1 MSFPDETLYS
11 RNDDDM
17 EDYGDIGA
25 YDDSVEEEYEEEEE
39 EEMGEPAALTPRGGA
54 LTPVARG
61 TVTPSISKAARAL
74 PHQAAPTK
82 KAAKRKKKGGKKKP
96 RKSTRRGHKKPAKKR
111 GKKKAAK
118 KKKGGRRR

>member
-1 MSFPDETLYS
+1 MSFPDETLYC

-54 LTPVARG
+54 MSTVPRGAVA
-61 TVTPSISKAARAL
+61 PSLGRSAGA
-74 PHQAAPTK
+74 PPPPAAP
-82 KAAKRKKKGGKKKP
+82 
-96 RKSTRRGHKKPAKKR
+96 
-111 GKKKAAK
+111 KKKAAK
-118 KKKGGRRR
+118 KKKAGKKATKKKAKKGGKKKAGKKKGRR

>member
-1 MSFPDETLYS
+1 MSFPDETLYC

-54 LTPVARG
+54 MSSVPHHGAVAPSIGKPMGSAARG
-61 TVTPSISKAARAL
+61 AVLKKKAG
-74 PHQAAPTK
+74 K
-82 KAAKRKKKGGKKKP
+82 KAAKKKSKKA
-96 RKSTRRGHKKPAKKR
+96 AKKR
-111 GKKKAAK
+111 GKKKASK
-118 KKKGGRRR
+118 KKKGGRKRR

>member
-1 MSFPDETLYS
+1 MSVPDETLYA

-54 LTPVARG
+54 MTSVPRGAVA
-61 TVTPSISKAARAL
+61 PSLLKSAGAR
-74 PHQAAPTK
+74 PRPAAP
-82 KAAKRKKKGGKKKP
+82 
-96 RKSTRRGHKKPAKKR
+96 
-111 GKKKAAK
+111 KKKAAK
-118 KKKGGRRR
+118 KKSGKKKAKKMVRGGSKKAAKKRGNKKKGGRKRR